1 MCNSNNTFFSSNRCK
16 STLSGGG
23 GTRKH
28 AEAGTPTVRNK
39 DCSKLKQGTARNK
52 KKKSEENATSHRT
65 ILQNERKISK
75 IRRKTHGKAKKNK
88 TKQEKKQKSKK
99 YIPPCFEWQ
108 HWSSIIFKYSAFLD
122 KIFHNVNYF
131 RKIICDTSTTHD
143 TQVRILKIF
152 RDWKRTSGNAKFRK
166 FWNRFSEV
174 QYEGNFVG
182 PFYILFWI
190 FSRQKSICFS
200 IELKA
205 IFLWCFDAKH
215 LLQKNMQSKF
225 IWEMKKNTFFSAQ
238 VV

>member
-1 MCNSNNTFFSSNRCK
+1 MCNSNNTFFSSNGCK

-152 RDWKRTSGNAKFRK
+152 RDWKREDIGKRK
-166 FWNRFSEV
+166 IQE
-174 QYEGNFVG
+174 
-182 PFYILFWI
+182 ILVDLINLIII
-190 FSRQKSICFS
+190 F
-200 IELKA
+200 
-205 IFLWCFDAKH
+205 
-215 LLQKNMQSKF
+215 
-225 IWEMKKNTFFSAQ
+225 KKKYYWYY
-238 VV
+238 